1 MHVDSLSF
9 VLPRIRRCANADCLV
24 SFEFYHTP
32 GKTARL
38 FDTGLGQREIG
49 SCVEMV
55 NVNLNRG
62 GNVIISKSA
71 EPSRPGAGGGGVTP

>member
-1 MHVDSLSF
+1 M
-9 VLPRIRRCANADCLV
+9 V
-24 SFEFYHTP
+24 SSEFYHTP

-71 EPSRPGAGGGGVTP
+71 EPSRPGVGVGGVGGHTIVDHFTSRACQAERPGA

>member
-1 MHVDSLSF
+1 M
-9 VLPRIRRCANADCLV
+9 V
-24 SFEFYHTP
+24 SSEFYRTP

-71 EPSRPGAGGGGVTP
+71 EPSRPGVGGGGGVGGHTIVGHFTSRACQAERPGA